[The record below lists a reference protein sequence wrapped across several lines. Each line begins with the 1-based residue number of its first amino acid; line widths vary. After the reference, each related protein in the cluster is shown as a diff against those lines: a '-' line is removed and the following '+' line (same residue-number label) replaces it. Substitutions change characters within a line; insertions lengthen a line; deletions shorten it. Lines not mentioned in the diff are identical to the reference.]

1 MWSYI
6 ANSVKI
12 FLLLEPYKILF
23 FMGAI
28 FAMVGSMLWF
38 FLQIGF
44 INFYPKAAHANL
56 MFFGFLWSF
65 ISGFLM
71 TAIPK
76 MTRTQAATPIE
87 MAFTILLIILQL
99 LFNLSN
105 KTEITVA
112 VFILQIA
119 LLFYFGLSR
128 ILKIKKIPFVGF
140 IFLPV
145 GFIQAILG
153 GVLYLAEY
161 EPVRSA
167 PYILYGESLIFN
179 LILGLG
185 SRLIPVI
192 SRLPNALSPDVAS
205 KKEIW
210 TKPLLVLFFFNLGIW
225 LQIFGHTD
233 LGTVF
238 KIIAVGLAA
247 IFHFG
252 IFRKPVVISSVGIGL
267 KISILFMLAGLVL
280 NFSYFNYGLAALHLV
295 YIGGFSLLTIMISFR
310 VIVSHGGQ
318 DIAYEVSSRRIAWIS
333 YTISSAAVLRFLGM
347 FNYSSVY
354 ISASVIL
361 LSLAALLWL
370 GKHFSIL
377 RQLP

>member
-1 MWSYI
+1 
-6 ANSVKI
+6 
-12 FLLLEPYKILF
+12 
-23 FMGAI
+23 MGAI
-28 FAMVGSMLWF
+28 FAIAGSMLWL
-38 FLQIGF
+38 FLQMGI
-44 INFYPKAAHANL
+44 INFYPKTAHANL

-76 MTRTQAATPIE
+76 MTRTKAAHPYE
-87 MAFTILLIILQL
+87 MGFTVLLITLQFFL
-99 LFNLSN
+99 NLAN
-105 KTEITVA
+105 KTEISMA
-112 VFILQIA
+112 IFILQIG

-128 ILKIKKIPFVGF
+128 ILKNKKIPFVGF

-145 GFIQAILG
+145 GFIQAIIG

-161 EPVRSA
+161 EPVRNA
-167 PYILYGESLIFN
+167 PYILYGEALIFN

-192 SRLPNALSPDVAS
+192 SRLPNALSPDVVS

-210 TKPLLVLFFFNLGIW
+210 TKPLLVLVFFNLGIW
-225 LQIFGHTD
+225 LQIFGQTD
-233 LGTVF
+233 LGTIF
-238 KIIAVGLAA
+238 KIMAVSMAA
-247 IFHFG
+247 VFQFG

-361 LSLAALLWL
+361 LSLAALFWL